1 MPPRSRATRPV
12 HAGLRW
18 GFNVWENRMPAHLV
32 LLFEPDRTAEGLKPS
47 IASELERA
55 GYEVTEA
62 HNLST
67 AAALLFVNRR
77 VEAVVID
84 VSSGQILPE
93 LADRLSAIRPGL
105 LLLRTTSTDIHRY
118 TSAQR

>member
-1 MPPRSRATRPV
+1 MS
-12 HAGLRW
+12 
-18 GFNVWENRMPAHLV
+18 AHLV
-32 LLFEPDRTAEGLKPS
+32 LLFEPDRTSEEIEPS
-47 IASELERA
+47 IATELERA
-55 GYEVTEA
+55 GYEVTEV

-84 VSSGQILPE
+84 VPSGEILPE

-105 LLLRTTSTDIHRY
+105 LLLRTTSTDIQASKDGQEDHDWAMVIS
-118 TSAQR
+118 TLNELLGQRAA